1 MLLAALGKNNW
12 FPGVLS
18 TELLESSQNS
28 KITKKKKKKM
38 MKKAWR

>member
-18 TELLESSQNS
+18 TELLELSQNS
-28 KITKKKKKKM
+28 KITKEEEEEEES
-38 MKKAWR
+38 